1 MEPFEFKVDAEF
13 RGRVAFEVKETHG
26 CITSIKIDETGLNNA
41 QALFHAFTRSLNNW
55 LAKLPC
61 EPHLIHS
68 YEAHV
73 VLLGRPLDCH
83 APLQG
88 FCALWNADA
97 ALASIPAKVT
107 LKLMY
112 RADSQLACTNSIG
125 LPTLSNGIGL
135 MRVFDENLEL
145 AELTQAWDAQVKQ
158 AKAAQRAAPVTNPV
172 ELPKNIR
179 SEIAAYLRLEF
190 GESAR
195 DKASVKAKDL
205 VFEGEFFI
213 DGVPTQF
220 WRYPSST
227 PSWAT
232 VERFADHYGLGM
244 GESHPEHTQ
253 LTERDPVNRPEIRG
267 SNKSS
272 LPTWKLPSKF
282 ASELKRNGIWADK
295 NTWEPL
301 WLLVENDFEI
311 KGRILPVAWQV
322 ELEAYSEECARINDQ
337 FELEGKHVDGA
348 NWSKLIRKKLAK
360 HDPQLAKRI
369 IDNSEDEMCGLIVES
384 EADCKALIE
393 FFWRQI
399 YQ

>member
-13 RGRVAFEVKETHG
+13 KGRVAFQVMETHG
-26 CITSIKIDETGLNNA
+26 CITSIKIDETSLNNA
-41 QALFHAFTRSLNNW
+41 QALFQAFTRSLNNW
-55 LAKLPC
+55 LAKLPSA
-61 EPHLIHS
+61 PHLIHS

-73 VLLGRPLDCH
+73 VLLRRPLDCH
-83 APLQG
+83 PPLQG
-88 FCALWNADA
+88 FCALWNADG
-97 ALASIPAKVT
+97 ALALIPAKVT

-112 RADSQLACTNSIG
+112 RADSLLACTNSIG
-125 LPTLSNGIGL
+125 LPTLSKGIGP

-145 AELTQAWDAQVKQ
+145 AELTQAWEAQVKQ
-158 AKAAQRAAPVTNPV
+158 AKAAQRAAPVINPV
-172 ELPKNIR
+172 DLPKNIR
-179 SEIAAYLRLEF
+179 SEIAVYLRLEF

-205 VFEGEFFI
+205 VFEGEFLI

-232 VERFADHYGLGM
+232 VERFADHYSLGM
-244 GESHPEHTQ
+244 GESHPENAQ
-253 LTERDPVNRPEIRG
+253 ASKSDPAKGPD
-267 SNKSS
+267 SPDKSS
-272 LPTWKLPSKF
+272 LPIWKLPNNF
-282 ASELKRNGIWADK
+282 ASEMKRNGIWAD
-295 NTWEPL
+295 NDTWEPL
-301 WLLVENDFEI
+301 ALLVENELHI

-322 ELEAYSEECARINDQ
+322 ELETYSEQCARINDQ
-337 FELEGKHVDGA
+337 LELEGKHVDGPH
-348 NWSKLIRKKLAK
+348 WSKLIRKKLAK
-360 HDPQLAKRI
+360 HDPQLAKRM

>member
-1 MEPFEFKVDAEF
+1 MESSERKVDAEF
-13 RGRVAFEVKETHG
+13 KVDVALEVMKTHV
-26 CITSIKIDETGLNNA
+26 CITSIKTDEAGLNNS
-41 QALFHAFTRSLNNW
+41 QALFHAFMRSLNGW
-55 LAKLPC
+55 LAKLPSH
-61 EPHLIHS
+61 PDLIHS

-73 VLLGRPLDCH
+73 VLLRRPLDCH
-83 APLQG
+83 APLQA

-107 LKLMY
+107 LKLMV
-112 RADSQLACTNSIG
+112 RADAQLACTNSIG
-125 LPTLSNGIGL
+125 LPMLSKDIAP

-145 AELTQAWDAQVKQ
+145 AALTQAWDAQLTQ
-158 AKAAQRAAPVTNPV
+158 AKAAQRAAPITNPV
-172 ELPKNIR
+172 HLPKNIR

-205 VFEGEFFI
+205 VFDSEFVI

-232 VERFADHYGLGM
+232 VERFADHYSLGM
-244 GESHPEHTQ
+244 GESHPEHAQ
-253 LTERDPVNRPEIRG
+253 ASKSDPAIAPD
-267 SNKSS
+267 KSS
-272 LPTWKLPSKF
+272 LPIWKLPNKF

-295 NTWEPL
+295 DTWDPL
-301 WLLVENDFEI
+301 WLLVENEFEI
-311 KGRILPVAWQV
+311 KGRILPIAWQI
-322 ELEAYSEECARINDQ
+322 ELETYSDECARINDQ
-337 FELEGKHVDGA
+337 FELEGKHADGA
-348 NWSKLIRKKLAK
+348 NWSKLIRKKLAV
-360 HDPQLAKRI
+360 HDPQLAKRL
-369 IDNSEDEMCGLIVES
+369 IDNSEDELCGLIVES
-384 EADCKALIE
+384 EADGKALIE